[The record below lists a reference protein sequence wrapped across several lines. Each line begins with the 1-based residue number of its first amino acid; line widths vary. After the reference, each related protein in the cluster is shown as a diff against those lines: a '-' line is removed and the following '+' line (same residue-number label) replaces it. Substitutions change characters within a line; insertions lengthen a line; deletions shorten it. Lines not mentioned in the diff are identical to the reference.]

1 MTSKQVEGHVS
12 THDIEYTAK
21 RKISWKND
29 LALRQRG

>member
-12 THDIEYTAK
+12 THDIEYTVN